1 MGRIYCGGGG
11 LVAKQ
16 CLILATP
23 RTEEPGMLYSPWDSL
38 GKNTGVGCH
47 FLILFSQNKKRKLWN
62 AVRRLLEIMHV
73 KYLKQCFHITI
84 Q

>member
-1 MGRIYCGGGG
+1 
-11 LVAKQ
+11 
-16 CLILATP
+16 
-23 RTEEPGMLYSPWDSL
+23 MLYSPWDSL

-62 AVRRLLEIMHV
+62 AMRRLLEIMHV